1 MILTTKQLELIDR
14 ATGKGSSSQSTQPP
28 SGGSNPPLT
37 ADEIAFRDKLSPV
50 VFAQL
55 EGAFKR
61 VLDGAKPSE
70 VMPTN
75 KAEDKKIV
83 DAVRDVWF
91 KLFKKGGDEGLK
103 NIRRFP
109 KASKGMNWFTKKM
122 MDEAEEVNIKAT
134 TPKLIIPE
142 WVEDPEVLAAI
153 ERELFKFA
161 HSINQTTADR
171 LRQVML
177 DGMENG
183 LPIRSIANT
192 ISDITEEW
200 AEGSHAEMIA
210 RTETA
215 RAYTEGRTE
224 AWRSTGVVE
233 RKIWHAAGDACPFC
247 LEMDGRAI
255 SLDETFFDEGD
266 SMSASWRGHE
276 LNMDFGYSDVKGPPL
291 HPNCRCVLLAELSEK
306 GEKIFRVLKGGSTNN
321 EDGVWRTIRGTPI
334 FIRDGQS
341 MDDAIKERFGD
352 KESSSSSDKPNSSAQ
367 YIEKDKKWTTSDG
380 KALPEHIAKIPI
392 PPAWTE
398 VTFNPDPNGDLL
410 VRGKDSKGRVQS
422 VYSEAHW
429 NKAAA
434 VKFAR
439 TKEILGKWEAI
450 KTENSSNKKTSAYKE
465 DAECVELIMS
475 TGIRPGSTKDTGAE
489 KKAYGATT
497 LEGRHVVEK
506 SDGVHLQF
514 VGKKGVD
521 LDIKIEDK
529 TVADMIKRRAKVAG
543 AKGKLFATT
552 QDDLLAYTHKLDGG
566 KIKTKDFRTAVGTK
580 TAINAIKGM
589 GAPKT
594 FAEYKKSVR
603 EVAKVVSS
611 RLGNTPT
618 IALQSYIDPTVFSGW
633 QKPEWKERK

>member
-1 MILTTKQLELIDR
+1 MILTTKQLELIER
-14 ATGKGSSSQSTQPP
+14 ATRRKGGKLQLP

-70 VMPTN
+70 VMPVN

-215 RAYTEGRTE
+215 RAYTEGRIE
-224 AWRSTGVVE
+224 AWKSTGVVE
-233 RKIWHAAGDACPFC
+233 RKVWHAAGDACPFC

-291 HPNCRCVLLAELSEK
+291 HPNCRCVLLAELVEK
-306 GEKIFRVLKGGSTNN
+306 GEK
-321 EDGVWRTIRGTPI
+321 
-334 FIRDGQS
+334 
-341 MDDAIKERFGD
+341 
-352 KESSSSSDKPNSSAQ
+352 
-367 YIEKDKKWTTSDG
+367 
-380 KALPEHIAKIPI
+380 
-392 PPAWTE
+392 
-398 VTFNPDPNGDLL
+398 
-410 VRGKDSKGRVQS
+410 
-422 VYSEAHW
+422 
-429 NKAAA
+429 
-434 VKFAR
+434 
-439 TKEILGKWEAI
+439 
-450 KTENSSNKKTSAYKE
+450 
-465 DAECVELIMS
+465 
-475 TGIRPGSTKDTGAE
+475 
-489 KKAYGATT
+489 
-497 LEGRHVVEK
+497 
-506 SDGVHLQF
+506 
-514 VGKKGVD
+514 
-521 LDIKIEDK
+521 
-529 TVADMIKRRAKVAG
+529 
-543 AKGKLFATT
+543 
-552 QDDLLAYTHKLDGG
+552 
-566 KIKTKDFRTAVGTK
+566 
-580 TAINAIKGM
+580 
-589 GAPKT
+589 
-594 FAEYKKSVR
+594 
-603 EVAKVVSS
+603 
-611 RLGNTPT
+611 
-618 IALQSYIDPTVFSGW
+618 
-633 QKPEWKERK
+633 